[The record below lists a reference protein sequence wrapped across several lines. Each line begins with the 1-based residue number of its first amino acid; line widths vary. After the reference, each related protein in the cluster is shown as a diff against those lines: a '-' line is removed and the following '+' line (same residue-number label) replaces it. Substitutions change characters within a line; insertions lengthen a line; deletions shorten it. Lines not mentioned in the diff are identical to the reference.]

1 VDVLI
6 LFTALAW
13 KHAFADLFLQTL
25 HYSPNKSQYISN
37 AHRHYAE
44 HGLLTVII
52 CMFFVNPWLAF
63 FAGLFDYICHWHIDF
78 AKDRLLSKINV
89 ERGTKPFFRIQ
100 AFDQILHFLTYAIIV
115 FILLLR

>member
-1 VDVLI
+1 MDVLI

-52 CMFFVNPWLAF
+52 CMF
-63 FAGLFDYICHWHIDF
+63 GLS
-78 AKDRLLSKINV
+78 LSAVLIINKV
-89 ERGTKPFFRIQ
+89 K
-100 AFDQILHFLTYAIIV
+100 
-115 FILLLR
+115 